1 MTGIV
6 ILGAGPAGAAVALGL
21 RRLGHEVTLV
31 SEWRRFAALE
41 GVSTRVLDALRGAGL
56 QQALAQ
62 ALLPS
67 RRQVSWNGQEHEQ
80 NIEFLLDRPS
90 FDRGL
95 REDLR
100 HAGVQLIEGRV
111 LAVQRVT
118 GGHRIEIDGRVALLA
133 GFLVEA
139 RGRQAP
145 ALGKGLRGPE
155 TVSLLNRWQ
164 GAPGSTA
171 SAVESL
177 EDGWAWMARRADGQC
192 YWQWTV
198 DVASADL
205 PGKAQLLEYCRQRR
219 GKSALARR
227 FFGQGQV
234 SDLQLHARSSTAI
247 LAPQTCGEDWIR
259 VGDAAMAVDPL
270 SGNGIFQS
278 LSSALQAPTVINTL
292 LRKPER
298 GDLARRFHQQ
308 RVEQLFL
315 RFARIGRD
323 FYADE
328 LRWVDQ
334 PFWLARRQWPDADAA
349 HVEADFA
356 ALRIERAPVLR
367 DGFVDEAEVVVTA
380 DQPLGIWHVQGVEL
394 APLVQRLKL
403 GESADQLFS
412 GLTDEQ
418 NRAIRG
424 WLLGQGYRPSPSPS
438 RNVGPPE
445 GIGD

>member
-1 MTGIV
+1 MTMV
-6 ILGAGPAGAAVALGL
+6 VVLGAGPAGAAVALGL
-21 RRLGHEVTLV
+21 RRLGYAVTLV

-41 GVSTRVLDALRGAGL
+41 GVSIRVLEALRAAGL
-56 QQALAQ
+56 HQALAD
-62 ALLPS
+62 ATLPS
-67 RRQVSWNGQEHEQ
+67 QRQVNWNGQQHAQ
-80 NIEFLLDRPS
+80 NIEYLLDRPS

-95 REDLR
+95 REDL
-100 HAGVQLIEGRV
+100 HAAGVVLIEGRV
-111 LAVQRVT
+111 LAVQSST
-118 GGHRIEIDGRVALLA
+118 SGHQVQIEGHEVLTAD
-133 GFLVEA
+133 FLVEA

-164 GAPGSTA
+164 GAPGHTA

-177 EDGWAWMARRADGQC
+177 ADGWAWMARRADGQC

-198 DVASADL
+198 DVASAGL

-219 GKSALARR
+219 QESAVARA
-227 FFGQGQV
+227 FFGDDPEV
-234 SDLQLHARSSTAI
+234 DLQLHARSSTAI
-247 LAPQTCGEDWIR
+247 LSPQVCGENWIR

-298 GDLARRFHQQ
+298 AALAQRFHQQ

-328 LRWVDQ
+328 QRWLDQ
-334 PFWLARRQWPDADAA
+334 PFWQARRNWPDAEVA
-349 HVEADFA
+349 HAEADFN

-367 DGFVDEAEVVVTA
+367 DGFVDEAEVVITV
-380 DQPLGIWHVQGVEL
+380 DQPLGIWHVQGVEV
-394 APLVQRLKL
+394 AVLVRRLRNEPAEQVL
-403 GESADQLFS
+403 T
-412 GLTDEQ
+412 GLTAEQ
-418 NRAIRG
+418 GRMVRS
-424 WLLGQGYRPSPSPS
+424 WLLGQGYKP
-438 RNVGPPE
+438 
-445 GIGD
+445 

>member
-1 MTGIV
+1 MKPIV

-21 RRLGHEVTLV
+21 RRLGYPVTLV

-41 GVSTRVLDALRGAGL
+41 GASARVLDALRGAGL
-56 QQALAQ
+56 HQALTDAAQ
-62 ALLPS
+62 PS
-67 RRQVSWNGQEHEQ
+67 QRQVSWNGQQHAQ

-95 REDLR
+95 REDLLL
-100 HAGVQLIEGRV
+100 AGVELIEGRV
-111 LAVQRVT
+111 LAVQSHAS
-118 GGHRIEIDGRVALLA
+118 GHRIELQGREALLA
-133 GFLVEA
+133 DFLVEA

-164 GAPGSTA
+164 GTPGTTA

-177 EDGWAWMARRADGQC
+177 EDGWAWMARRADGEC

-198 DVASADL
+198 DVASAEL
-205 PGKAQLLEYCRQRR
+205 PGKALLLDYCNQRR
-219 GKSALARR
+219 QQSALVRA
-227 FFGQGQV
+227 FFG
-234 SDLQLHARSSTAI
+234 DEPPTNLHFHARSSTAI
-247 LAPQTCGEDWIR
+247 LCPQVCGDNWIR

-278 LSSALQAPTVINTL
+278 LSSALQAPAVVNTL

-298 GDLARRFHQQ
+298 RLLAQRFHQQ

-328 LRWVDQ
+328 QRWPDQ
-334 PFWLARRQWPDADAA
+334 PFWQARRQWPDAEVA
-349 HVEADFA
+349 HAEADFS
-356 ALRIERAPVLR
+356 ALKIKSAPVLR
-367 DGFVDEAEVVVTA
+367 DGFVDEAEVVITA

-394 APLVQRLKL
+394 APLVRRLRSEPAERVLK
-403 GESADQLFS
+403 
-412 GLTDEQ
+412 GLTAEQ
-418 NRAIRG
+418 GKLVLG
-424 WLLGQGYRPSPSPS
+424 WLVRQGFKP
-438 RNVGPPE
+438 
-445 GIGD
+445 

>member
-1 MTGIV
+1 MIV
-6 ILGAGPAGAAVALGL
+6 ILGAGPAGSAVALGL
-21 RRLGHEVTLV
+21 RRLGYAVTLV

-41 GVSTRVLDALRGAGL
+41 GVSMRVLEAMRGAGL
-56 QQALAQ
+56 HQALAD
-62 ALLPS
+62 ATLPS
-67 RRQVSWNGQEHEQ
+67 QRQVHWNGQQHAQ
-80 NIEFLLDRPS
+80 NVEFLLDRPT

-100 HAGVQLIEGRV
+100 AAGVTLIEGRV
-111 LAVQRVT
+111 LGVQSSSD
-118 GGHRIEIDGRVALLA
+118 GHQVQIEGREVLTAD
-133 GFLVEA
+133 FLVEA

-164 GAPGSTA
+164 GTPGITA

-177 EDGWAWMARRADGQC
+177 EDGWAWMARRDDGQC

-198 DVASADL
+198 DVASVGL

-219 GKSALARR
+219 QASAVAQA
-227 FFGQGQV
+227 FFAGEV
-234 SDLQLHARSSTAI
+234 EADLQLHARSSTAI
-247 LAPQTCGEDWIR
+247 LSPQVCADNWIR

-270 SGNGIFQS
+270 SGNGVFQS
-278 LSSALQAPTVINTL
+278 LSSALQASAVINTL

-298 GDLARRFHQQ
+298 AALAQRFHQQ

-328 LRWVDQ
+328 QRWLEQ
-334 PFWLARRQWPDADAA
+334 PFWQARRQWPDAEVA
-349 HVEADFA
+349 HAEADFSV
-356 ALRIERAPVLR
+356 LRIERAPVLR
-367 DGFVDEAEVVVTA
+367 DGFVDEAEVVITA

-394 APLVQRLKL
+394 APLVRRLRSEPAEKAL
-403 GESADQLFS
+403 G
-412 GLTDEQ
+412 GLTVDQ
-418 NRAIRG
+418 GRMVRS
-424 WLLGQGYRPSPSPS
+424 WLLGQGYKP
-438 RNVGPPE
+438 
-445 GIGD
+445 

>member
-1 MTGIV
+1 MTSIL

-21 RRLGHEVTLV
+21 RRLGYSVTLV

-41 GVSTRVLDALRGAGL
+41 GVSQRVLEALRGAGL
-56 QQALAQ
+56 NHALSNATS
-62 ALLPS
+62 PS
-67 RRQVSWNGQEHEQ
+67 QRQVSWNGQQHAQ
-80 NIEFLLDRPS
+80 NIEFLLDRPT

-100 HAGVQLIEGRV
+100 VAGVEVIEGRV
-111 LAVQRVT
+111 LNVHSSVV
-118 GGHRIEIDGRVALLA
+118 GHRVELDGGQTLTAD
-133 GFLVEA
+133 FLVEA

-145 ALGKGLRGPE
+145 ASGKGLRGPE

-164 GAPGSTA
+164 GAPGVTA

-177 EDGWAWMARRADGQC
+177 EDGWAWMARRDDGQC

-198 DVASADL
+198 DVASAQL
-205 PGKAQLLEYCRQRR
+205 PGKAQLLDYCR
-219 GKSALARR
+219 ARR
-227 FFGQGQV
+227 KASDFAQAFFATGQELE
-234 SDLQLHARSSTAI
+234 LQLHARSSTAI
-247 LAPQTCGEDWIR
+247 LAPQVCGDNWIR

-278 LSSALQAPTVINTL
+278 LSSALQAPVVINTL

-298 GDLARRFHQQ
+298 AALAQRFHRQ

-328 LRWVDQ
+328 QRWLDQ
-334 PFWLARRQWPDADAA
+334 PFWQARRQWPDAEVA
-349 HVEADFA
+349 HAQADFA
-356 ALRIERAPVLR
+356 ALRIERMPVLR
-367 DGFVDEAEVVVTA
+367 DGFVDEAEVVITA

-394 APLVQRLKL
+394 ASLVQRLRD
-403 GESADQLFS
+403 EPADQVLA
-412 GLTDEQ
+412 GLSEEQ
-418 NRAIRG
+418 GRVIRG
-424 WLLGQGYRPSPSPS
+424 WLLSQGFRPSP
-438 RNVGPPE
+438 
-445 GIGD
+445 

>member
-1 MTGIV
+1 MTAIL

-21 RRLGHEVTLV
+21 RRLGYAVTLV

-41 GVSTRVLDALRGAGL
+41 GVSQRVLEALRGAGL
-56 QQALAQ
+56 NHALAN
-62 ALLPS
+62 ATLPS
-67 RRQVSWNGQEHEQ
+67 QRQVSWNGQQHAQ
-80 NIEFLLDRPS
+80 NIEFLLDRPT

-100 HAGVQLIEGRV
+100 VAGVEVIEGRV
-111 LAVQRVT
+111 LNVQSSADGHQVELD
-118 GGHRIEIDGRVALLA
+118 GGQRLTAD
-133 GFLVEA
+133 FLVEA

-145 ALGKGLRGPE
+145 ASGKGLRGPE

-164 GAPGSTA
+164 GAPGGTA

-177 EDGWAWMARRADGQC
+177 EDGWAWMARRDDGQC

-198 DVASADL
+198 DVASAGL
-205 PGKAQLLEYCRQRR
+205 PGKAQLLDHCR
-219 GKSALARR
+219 ARR
-227 FFGQGQV
+227 LTSGFAQAFFAGGV
-234 SDLQLHARSSTAI
+234 ESELQLHARSSTAI
-247 LAPQTCGEDWIR
+247 LAPQVCGDNWIR

-278 LSSALQAPTVINTL
+278 LSSALQAPVVINTL

-298 GDLARRFHQQ
+298 AALAQRFHRQ

-328 LRWVDQ
+328 QRWLEQ
-334 PFWLARRQWPDADAA
+334 LFWQARRQWPDAEVA
-349 HVEADFA
+349 HAEADFA
-356 ALRIERAPVLR
+356 ALRIERMPVLR
-367 DGFVDEAEVVVTA
+367 DGFVDEAEVVITA

-394 APLVQRLKL
+394 APLVRRLRD
-403 GESADQLFS
+403 EPADQVLA
-412 GLTDEQ
+412 GLTLEQ
-418 NRAIRG
+418 GRAVRG
-424 WLLGQGYRPSPSPS
+424 WLLAQGFKP
-438 RNVGPPE
+438 
-445 GIGD
+445 

>member
-1 MTGIV
+1 MSTIV
-6 ILGAGPAGAAVALGL
+6 VLGAGPAGAAVALGL
-21 RRLGHEVTLV
+21 RRLGYPVTLV
-31 SEWRRFAALE
+31 CEWRRFAALE
-41 GVSTRVLDALRGAGL
+41 GVSVRVLEALRGAGL

-62 ALLPS
+62 ATLPS
-67 RRQVSWNGQEHEQ
+67 QRQVNWNGQQHAQ
-80 NIEFLLDRPS
+80 NIEFLLDRPA

-100 HAGVQLIEGRV
+100 EAGVDLIEGRV
-111 LAVQRVT
+111 LGVLSSSS
-118 GGHRIEIDGRVALLA
+118 GHQIQVEGREALDA
-133 GFLVEA
+133 DFLVEA

-164 GAPGSTA
+164 GAPGTTA

-177 EDGWAWMARRADGQC
+177 ADGWAWMARRDDGQC

-198 DVASADL
+198 DVASAGL

-219 GKSALARR
+219 RASAVARA
-227 FFGQGQV
+227 FFGAEPEA
-234 SDLQLHARSSTAI
+234 DLQLHARSSTAI
-247 LAPQTCGEDWIR
+247 LSPQVCGEHWIR

-298 GDLARRFHQQ
+298 AGLAQRFHQQ

-328 LRWVDQ
+328 QRWLDQ
-334 PFWLARRQWPDADAA
+334 PFWQARRQWPDAEVA
-349 HVEADFA
+349 HVEADFS
-356 ALRIERAPVLR
+356 ALRIERAPVLK
-367 DGFVDEAEVVVTA
+367 DGFVDEAEVVITA

-394 APLVQRLKL
+394 APLVRRLWSEPAEQAL
-403 GESADQLFS
+403 A
-412 GLTDEQ
+412 GLTVEQ
-418 NRAIRG
+418 GRMVRG
-424 WLLGQGYRPSPSPS
+424 WLLAQGYKP
-438 RNVGPPE
+438 
-445 GIGD
+445 

>member
-1 MTGIV
+1 MTAIV

-21 RRLGHEVTLV
+21 RRLGHDVTLI

-41 GVSTRVLDALRGAGL
+41 GVSQRVLEALRGAGL
-56 QQALAQ
+56 HQALAD
-62 ALLPS
+62 ATVPS
-67 RRQVSWNGQEHEQ
+67 QRQVNWNGQQHAQ
-80 NIEFLLDRPS
+80 NIEFLLDRPT

-95 REDLR
+95 REALR
-100 HAGVQLIEGRV
+100 DAGVELIEGRA
-111 LAVQRVT
+111 LNVQSSAS
-118 GGHRIEIDGRVALLA
+118 GHRITLA
-133 GFLVEA
+133 GGAVVHADFLVEA

-164 GAPGSTA
+164 GASGTTA

-198 DVASADL
+198 EVASADF
-205 PGKAQLLEYCRQRR
+205 PGKARLLDYCRQRR
-219 GKSALARR
+219 QASDFARA
-227 FFGQGQV
+227 FFADAREN
-234 SDLQLHARSSTAI
+234 DLQLRARSSTAI
-247 LAPQTCGEDWIR
+247 LASRVCGDNWIR

-278 LSSALQAPTVINTL
+278 LSSALQAPVVINTL

-298 GDLARRFHQQ
+298 AALAQRFHQQ
-308 RVEQLFL
+308 RLEQLFL

-328 LRWVDQ
+328 QRWRDQ
-334 PFWLARRQWPDADAA
+334 PFWQARRQWPDAQVA
-349 HVEADFA
+349 HAETDFA
-356 ALRIERAPVLR
+356 TLRIERMPVLC

-380 DQPLGIWHVQGVEL
+380 DQPLGIWHVQGVEVAAVVRRLRDEPANQVL
-394 APLVQRLKL
+394 A
-403 GESADQLFS
+403 
-412 GLTDEQ
+412 GLTLEQ
-418 NRAIRG
+418 GRAVRG
-424 WLLGQGYRPSPSPS
+424 WLLAQGFRP
-438 RNVGPPE
+438 
-445 GIGD
+445 